1 MEMGEQKVESP
12 AIITDQKTH
21 EPFPAREFFCPSSF
35 LIWRSLVREQII
47 AYPYSRKENEM
58 NQSYLCIDL
67 KSYYASVEC
76 VDRGLDPFTANLVV
90 ADQTRG

>member
-1 MEMGEQKVESP
+1 
-12 AIITDQKTH
+12 
-21 EPFPAREFFCPSSF
+21 
-35 LIWRSLVREQII
+35 
-47 AYPYSRKENEM
+47 M

-90 ADQTRG
+90 AESDRELGGADAPFAGWTQVRVKRYGRAFVTFLQR